1 MARDGLRQELYAEFL
16 GTFILIMF
24 GAGVVAQ
31 MVLSEGRNGN
41 YLVVNL
47 GWGLG
52 VTMGIYVAATVSG
65 AHLNPA
71 VSLAFAL
78 RRSLPWRKVLPYSL
92 AQTAGAFFASAT
104 VFFTYR
110 QAFTAFDGGVR
121 TVAGAKAT
129 AGIFATYPQ
138 PFLSAAGGLVDQV
151 VGTALLLML
160 ICAISDSRNNR
171 LGANLAPI
179 LIGLVVV
186 AIGMCFGF
194 NCGYPI
200 NPARDIGPR
209 VFTFVAGWGAEVFRA
224 GNYWFWVPIV
234 GPLLGGPL
242 GVLVYDLAI
251 GRFLAQRETYPSQ

>member
-1 MARDGLRQELYAEFL
+1 MSRDSLKSELYAEFL

-31 MVLSEGRNGN
+31 KVLSDGN
-41 YLVVNL
+41 YGSYLAINL
-47 GWGLG
+47 SWGIG
-52 VTMGIYVAATVSG
+52 VTMGIYSAAAVSG

-78 RRSLPWRKVLPYSL
+78 RRTFPWKKVLPYSL
-92 AQTAGAFFASAT
+92 AQTGGAFAAAAT

-121 TVAGAKAT
+121 AVTGPKAT
-129 AGIFATYPQ
+129 AFIFATYPQ
-138 PFLSAAGGLVDQV
+138 PFLSTAGGLVDQI
-151 VGTALLLML
+151 VGTSLLLML
-160 ICAISDSRNNR
+160 ICAITDARNNP
-171 LGANLAPI
+171 LGAHLAPI

-194 NCGYPI
+194 NSGYAI

-209 VFTFVAGWGAEVFRA
+209 LFTFAAGWGSEVFRA
-224 GNYWFWVPIV
+224 GNDWFWVPIA
-234 GPLLGGPL
+234 GPLIGGPF
-242 GVLVYDLAI
+242 GVLVYDGLI
-251 GRFLAQRETYPSQ
+251 GNFLSRRDT